1 MGELPKGGM
10 KQGGKA
16 ARIECLCCQANLRV
30 MKTLVTTASAD
41 DPSAVQR
48 SHTAGAT
55 IARFQEG
62 FFYSLNA

>member
-30 MKTLVTTASAD
+30 MTKPVT
-41 DPSAVQR
+41 P
-48 SHTAGAT
+48 AGEFKFEVH
-55 IARFQEG
+55 RV
-62 FFYSLNA
+62 